1 METIKFNNYI
11 NLGFTQEQGE
21 QIEKIEQETRRQMQ
35 EMKLMQNKT
44 NSYSPSNTE
53 AKALIK
59 TLDRWGIATLRKFK
73 ASGFC
78 TNCIYCKTANTKS
91 MYISLHKANNNVK
104 LVVKI
109 LCQEHKEKS
118 DELAKKL
125 QIDYDK
131 IILGMESNFA
141 SIFFNKSPYKILKT
155 EGNILFFTY
164 NNTRLKAVIEDKDI
178 EIDGDIATLK
188 KAEIRKEY
196 LKDLFD
202 KNFDMY
208 LQDDF
213 SKLIFENVEDK
224 GFFKHNIVMNID
236 TGAGK
241 TCNAAKLVLY
251 TLNHTKNRIL
261 FSTTKKENLDDFKQ
275 ELAKWI
281 SIANDAQIK
290 SKVIDKWIRKK
301 NKSFSVLGINE
312 LTLGAN
318 LKDED
323 IIKNRGIITHHYYA
337 FPKLNGFKYDRKME
351 SIIEMF
357 KKPDIILIDEVD
369 ELEKIALDNIPFVTY
384 SYKKKVKY
392 SKNAGADEAIKKT
405 NLKHMA
411 LLQCSSAREYD
422 KNPDEYRYLLPE
434 QNKNGEFYT
443 VDSLYNADGWELTEN
458 GSINIQEAFL
468 ENAKVKYL
476 PEADDMSRKKFIFV
490 KDCKFLFVRV
500 STTSELIYD
509 RNSLNT
515 EEAIGGYL
523 NNATKAILG
532 DQVLDVYLK
541 PCNKEV
547 KEAKKEIKIDDCQF
561 VRRFEERSDF
571 VEWARH
577 ELKISEYDSLI
588 KQLCRE
594 GTELY
599 KPYIQARRKNIFK
612 KFRCKKYLFTASPGN
627 LAKLGYEIDSS
638 LKNIG
643 TQDIERIDVF
653 AVEKHRQ
660 IDNLITNLVLKT
672 KDYTHINTI
681 AFLALKANLDRLIDG
696 HEKITDTA
704 DYNFLDLVTTETNNG
719 DATNSRRRPIHCGR
733 DDNNYFVDVRS
744 ILTYLNGVDTTG
756 KNYKDKNLCII
767 NARGELNIKSRRIF
781 GIDGIETEP
790 IETACVRF
798 LTQGTGRIQRYHQD
812 EKVKTKYKAIIIF
825 YDNMETVNKFM
836 ETKKNSHIKFNL
848 INIKQKVTDKQVL
861 GYIQDNILRY
871 NEGREDI
878 VPDENFLKDLRENN
892 KNKDKIIYN
901 KEEIRTLYEELEVE
915 YLRDNPKK
923 KRLSIREASK
933 ILNLNRFAIQR
944 ALKEG

>member
-1 METIKFNNYI
+1 MGTIKFNNYI
-11 NLGFTQEQGE
+11 NLGFTQKQGE
-21 QIEKIEQETRRQMQ
+21 QIEKIEQETHRQIQ
-35 EMKLMQNKT
+35 EMQLMQNKT

-59 TLDRWGIATLRKFK
+59 TLDRWGITTLRKFK
-73 ASGFC
+73 ANGFC
-78 TNCIYCKTANTKS
+78 NNCIYCKTNNTKS

-109 LCQEHKEKS
+109 LCREHEEKA

-125 QIDYDK
+125 QYDYDK
-131 IILGMESNFA
+131 ILLGMESNFA
-141 SIFFNKSPYKILKT
+141 SIFFNKSPYKILKI

-188 KAEIRKEY
+188 KAEIREEY

-202 KNFDMY
+202 KNFNTY

-312 LTLGAN
+312 LTSNENLN
-318 LKDED
+318 LKEED

-357 KKPDIILIDEVD
+357 KTQDIIIIDEVD
-369 ELEKIALDNIPFVTY
+369 ELEKIALNEIQLIEY
-384 SYKKKVKY
+384 YHKKRVKY
-392 SKNAGADEAIKKT
+392 SLNAGADGTIKKT
-405 NLKHMA
+405 NSRHMA
-411 LLQCSSAREYD
+411 LLPCPSAREYD

-443 VDSLYNADGWELTEN
+443 VNTKYNADGWELMEN

-468 ENAKVKYL
+468 ENTKIKYL

-500 STTSELIYD
+500 STTSELIYS
-509 RNSLNT
+509 RNNLNT

-532 DQVLDVYLK
+532 NQVLDVYLK

-547 KEAKKEIKIDDCQF
+547 KKEIKIDDCQF

-571 VEWARH
+571 VDWARH
-577 ELKISEYDSLI
+577 ELKVSEYDSLI

-612 KFRCKKYLFTASPGN
+612 KFRCKKYSFTASPGN

-681 AFLALKANLDRLIDG
+681 AFLALKANLNKLIAG
-696 HEKITDTA
+696 REKIINEV
-704 DYNFLDLVTTETNNG
+704 DYNFLDLVTTEENDG
-719 DATNSRRRPIHCGR
+719 DKANAQRRPIHCGR
-733 DDNNYFVDVRS
+733 TDSNYSVDVRS

-878 VPDENFLKDLRENN
+878 VPDENFLKDLRE
-892 KNKDKIIYN
+892 KVIYT
-901 KEEIRTLYEELEVE
+901 KEEIRILFEELEVE

-923 KRLSIREASK
+923 KKLSKKDAGK
-933 ILNLNRFAIQR
+933 FLNLNYKAIER